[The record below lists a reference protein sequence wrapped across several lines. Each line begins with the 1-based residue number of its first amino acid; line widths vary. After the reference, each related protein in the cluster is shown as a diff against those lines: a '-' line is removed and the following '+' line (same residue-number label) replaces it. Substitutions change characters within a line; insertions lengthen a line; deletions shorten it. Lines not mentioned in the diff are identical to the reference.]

1 MYLVKINTITEF
13 PIDGKRD
20 SEMIYFSDLENPK
33 NKLSTIVYSSDEVIL
48 GEYFEENRSNVHY
61 LDISPVLIDALISTE
76 DIRFKQHSGI
86 DIRSLFRATYGALSG
101 NISSGGASTIT
112 QQLSKML
119 FTKQPSSGVERV
131 KQKLKEWIVAIELE
145 KRYSKSEI
153 IEMYLNRFDWIN
165 QAVGISSAS
174 KIYFNTTPDKLTK
187 NQAAMLVGMLKN
199 PSLYNPTRNPEGTQ
213 NRRNVVLSQMMK
225 NNKISRTEFDS
236 LKVLPLELDF
246 QKTGHNEGSSTYF
259 REQLREMLK

>member
-1 MYLVKINTITEF
+1 M
-13 PIDGKRD
+13 
-20 SEMIYFSDLENPK
+20 
-33 NKLSTIVYSSDEVIL
+33 
-48 GEYFEENRSNVHY
+48 
-61 LDISPVLIDALISTE
+61 IDALISTE

-86 DIRSLFRATYGALSG
+86 DIRSLFRAIYGALSG
-101 NISSGGASTIT
+101 NSSSGGASTIT

-131 KQKLKEWIVAIELE
+131 KQKLKEWVVAIELE

-199 PSLYNPTRNPEGTQ
+199 PSLYNPTRNPEGDSKQ
-213 NRRNVVLSQMMK
+213 KKCSF
-225 NNKISRTEFDS
+225 ISNDE
-236 LKVLPLELDF
+236 K
-246 QKTGHNEGSSTYF
+246 
-259 REQLREMLK
+259 